1 MAFVAIITAGGYCKK
16 MAGSPC
22 DLAQNLTIDVILKY
36 GSEYTPALKVV
47 FYLDLLH
54 TSAVKPG
61 STIPAGSAFRN
72 Y

>member
-1 MAFVAIITAGGYCKK
+1 

-22 DLAQNLTIDVILKY
+22 DLAQKLYIEMVLKY
-36 GSEYTPALKVV
+36 GFEYTPALKVV

-61 STIPAGSAFRN
+61 STIPAGPAFRN
-72 Y
+72 N